1 MQCGPVRSILSFGV
15 LMRAVILLVTVLTST
30 ESIAREKLDFV
41 FFDATGR
48 LYQTSKLAE
57 GLADQGWNSDK
68 REGAKVL
75 LIETPS
81 LKDPRYTHE
90 MSMLDAPGTI
100 SEDDKILY
108 VVSCFDQEFV
118 SGYHTSKQ
126 VAHVLGHSRARFRV
140 RLLDEH
146 GAVLHHSA
154 EPISGKTLR
163 KWLRE

>member
-1 MQCGPVRSILSFGV
+1 MRSCALDSIIWGTDESSNPTGDCADVDRINSQREVRLRV
-15 LMRAVILLVTVLTST
+15 
-30 ESIAREKLDFV
+30 
-41 FFDATGR
+41 FDATGR

-57 GLADQGWNSDK
+57 GLADQGWNPDE

-100 SEDDKILY
+100 SEDDKVLY

-126 VAHVLGHSRARFRV
+126 VARVLGHSRARFRV

-146 GAVLHHSA
+146 GAVLNHSA